1 MRKIIPFALS
11 IFLFVSCSNSTEKAT
26 ETQQT
31 DHERATSMQMQTD
44 PSSQQVALGDIVP
57 NELVCMVNNDYMGRE
72 QLEVK
77 VNGKIYYGCCDM
89 CQDRLPVDESVR
101 VAIDPI
107 SQKQVDK
114 ADAVIA
120 VTGERGEVSYFENKE
135 NHQKYTET
143 VLN

>member
-31 DHERATSMQMQTD
+31 DHERVTSMQMQTD